1 MTTAAPPA
9 PPSPPALGQ
18 TAHRA
23 AMTALVLGGFAIG
36 TTEFVT
42 MGLLPEI
49 AEGIGVSIPEAGH
62 TISAYAIGVV
72 VGAPTIAVLGT
83 RVPRRAMLVAL
94 MAAFVVG
101 NTLSALAT
109 SYPVLFGARMLAG
122 LPHGAFFAVASI
134 VAVDLAA
141 PGRGGR
147 AVSQIMLGIP
157 FATVVGVPVSTWM
170 GQELGWR
177 SAYWGVTAVGLV
189 TAVLVL
195 LTLPYFAPEEGAS
208 VRTEL
213 RAFRSLQVWLTL
225 LVGAIGFGGMFSM
238 YSYISPMLREETGVS
253 ASTVPLYLLVFGVA
267 GVIGT
272 IAGGRLADRSV
283 LRTVAGSALSLAVA
297 LLLVALSAGSV
308 ALVACAVFLAS
319 ASASVFVLSL
329 QLRLMAVAG
338 SARTLGAA
346 GNHAALNTAN
356 ALGAWLGGLVVAAGY
371 GWRAP
376 SAVGA
381 LLATAG
387 LLVLG
392 VSLLAHRR
400 DTRAQ
405 VVPRTAG

>member
-9 PPSPPALGQ
+9 PPSPPALGP

-49 AEGIGVSIPEAGH
+49 ADGIGVSIPEAGH

-405 VVPRTAG
+405 VAPRTAG

>member
-1 MTTAAPPA
+1 
-9 PPSPPALGQ
+9 
-18 TAHRA
+18 
-23 AMTALVLGGFAIG
+23 MTALVLGGFAIG

-238 YSYISPMLREETGVS
+238 YSYISPMLREETGVN

-308 ALVACAVFLAS
+308 VLVACAVFLAS

-392 VSLLAHRR
+392 LSLLAHRR

-405 VVPRTAG
+405 VAARTAG